1 MKTYRA
7 KLKSRK
13 RIMAEIPR
21 ESQGWWADVCPG
33 ETLVLRDATEADIA
47 RCCINEGQTRDPAD
61 YLCETFKGGALVKR
75 IAVETLAEIKNCHA
89 CKHLEW
95 ADDDSTDV
103 HAGNSGWC
111 CNKRDDG
118 GANIGLLRQLETD
131 AYRNRSK
138 RCFDPVGAH
147 ERKAP

>member
-13 RIMAEIPR
+13 RIMVEIPR
-21 ESQGWWADVCPG
+21 EQQGWWADVRPG
-33 ETLVLRDATEADIA
+33 QTLTLRDATESDIA
-47 RCCINEGQTRDPAD
+47 RCFINEGQSRDPAD
-61 YLCETFKGGALVKR
+61 YLCETCDRGALVKR
-75 IAVETLAEIKNCHA
+75 IAVETLTEVRNCHA

-95 ADDDSTDV
+95 ADDDSAEGSTGD
-103 HAGNSGWC
+103 SGWC

-118 GANIGLLRQLETD
+118 GANRALLAKLEKEP
-131 AYRNRSK
+131 YRNRYK
-138 RCFDPVGAH
+138 RCFEQVGV